1 MKRRSFK
8 KTVKVQW
15 NSWPEKEPP
24 HGGYFLVT
32 SIDPYGITKIE
43 MLRYEYFCHSWYYGL
58 KERKNITAW
67 AELPEPYK
75 PVNPL
80 RPPPVMCASVGHCA
94 DGGFHIK
101 EPKWKQ
107 R

>member
-32 SIDPYGITKIE
+32 SIDPYGIHKIE

-58 KERKNITAW
+58 KERKNIKAW
-67 AELPEPYK
+67 AELPEPYD
-75 PVNPL
+75 P
-80 RPPPVMCASVGHCA
+80 
-94 DGGFHIK
+94 D
-101 EPKWKQ
+101 
-107 R
+107 